1 MSENNAL
8 EETRSAL
15 ERRGHVTTSWDKLE
29 KLKLSTGI
37 ETTMFK
43 IGMPDDPASPTVF
56 KVYYPPGCKVEAHTH
71 ECDYSEIV
79 LEGSQKVGNEW
90 LYPGDIRVGM
100 ANRGY
105 GPLVAGDE
113 GATVLVIFA
122 DGQWPAVTIG
132 RNDGSSLG
140 VDELL
145 ETYGR

>member
-8 EETRSAL
+8 EETKDL
-15 ERRGHVTTSWDKLE
+15 LKRRGHVTTSWEKLE
-29 KLKLSTGI
+29 TLKLSTGI
-37 ETTMFK
+37 ETTMFR
-43 IGMPDDPASPTVF
+43 IGMPHDAASPTVF

-71 ECDYSEIV
+71 ECDYSEII

-90 LYPGDIRVGM
+90 LRPGDIRVGM

-105 GPLVAGDE
+105 GPLVAGEE

-122 DGQWPAVTIG
+122 DGKWPAVTIG